1 MFVKTILVN
10 RYVIIAAGGT
20 GTRIGNDI
28 PKQFLLLGGKPL
40 LMHTIEAFAN
50 QKPEIKIFIAL
61 PGQYIQYWQELC
73 GKFDFLVRHSS
84 VVGGNFRGES
94 VRYALENITE
104 KEALVAVHDGARPF
118 VDIKTIEKGF
128 ELALAHGAA
137 VPVIEITDSLRMVD
151 NGFNHPVERN
161 NFRSVQTPQCFRLS
175 VLLEAYSQQ
184 NLADFTDDASL
195 VENMGHKIQLFEGNP
210 ENIKITTPFDL
221 LVAETVVNK
230 WKA

>member
-1 MFVKTILVN
+1 MN

-20 GTRIGNDI
+20 GTRIGTDI
-28 PKQFLLLGGKPL
+28 PKQFLPLGGKPL

-50 QKPEIKIFIAL
+50 QEPEIKIIIAL
-61 PGQYIQYWQELC
+61 PGHYIQYWMDLC
-73 GKFDFLVRHSS
+73 GKFNFLIKHSS

-94 VRYALENITE
+94 VRYALDGITE

-128 ELALAHGAA
+128 ELALVYGAA
-137 VPVIEITDSLRMVD
+137 VPVIEITDSLRMVG
-151 NGFNHPVERN
+151 NGFHQPVERN
-161 NFRSVQTPQCFRLS
+161 NFRSVQTPQCFKLS

-195 VENMGHKIQLFEGNP
+195 VENLGHKIQLFEGNP
-210 ENIKITTPFDL
+210 ENFKITTPFNL
-221 LVAETVVNK
+221 LVAEAVLNK